1 MKNIID
7 VYKGLS
13 HQFTQAKLSVL
24 IIEQN
29 FVNKDYLD
37 VIKFKEDFYNLN
49 TFSES
54 TRALLGNLSIIQ
66 FCSFLEEYERFNI
79 NLTDDYSIKER
90 IITVRKQNKYGIRRI
105 NSWDDLKNFRNQLVA
120 HNFQIKN
127 KSFFNNEDNK
137 IFEYNIPDTLN
148 EKKVIIKIM
157 EKICL
162 NITHEFPEI
171 LTSSNAIT
179 YKMAEN
185 INIKHNDI
193 DLANELFLIDVNM

>member
-1 MKNIID
+1 M
-7 VYKGLS
+7 
-13 HQFTQAKLSVL
+13 
-24 IIEQN
+24 
-29 FVNKDYLD
+29 
-37 VIKFKEDFYNLN
+37 
-49 TFSES
+49 
-54 TRALLGNLSIIQ
+54 
-66 FCSFLEEYERFNI
+66 
-79 NLTDDYSIKER
+79 
-90 IITVRKQNKYGIRRI
+90 
-105 NSWDDLKNFRNQLVA
+105 DDLKNFRNQLAA

-127 KSFFNNEDNK
+127 KSFFKNENNK

-162 NITHEFPEI
+162 NITREFPEI

-185 INIKHNDI
+185 ITIKHNDI